1 MMFRIERASW
11 FKWDIYLQKGTGR
24 GRLVSEGLSSDATRS
39 VALKRFTSRYGVTE
53 YTLC

>member
-24 GRLVSEGLSSDATRS
+24 GRLVSEGFIVRCYTLRGA
-39 VALKRFTSRYGVTE
+39 KRFTSRYGVTE